1 MHVELLMTNDIFG
14 AGARLGDHPST
25 DPSRQAV
32 ASLRGY
38 AYQLYA
44 SGLAWVKLRRD
55 ECLYLEVAED
65 YAILAQSSI
74 NAVQVKDTYAS
85 GTVTLNS
92 KDIRQTIDA
101 FVDLVVRN
109 PNRQVTVRF
118 LSTAEIGI
126 ERSIDHR
133 VQGIGGLT
141 YWRQAAHSS
150 DVEPLRIILE
160 RLDLKAATINFIRS
174 CSGDELREKLLK
186 NIQWDCG
193 KADIKSLAEDLES
206 DLISFGASEQLF
218 GFAEVDKISASII
231 SHLLKLT
238 IENREQDRRL
248 TQLDFRR
255 LVDDATKVSI
265 NRNDFDRLLKSVA
278 QPGYSDTGQRE
289 FCSAEDLL
297 EPESLFPLPS
307 LLVSDRMVVRSAK
320 NKLIQHKVVSI
331 VGATGMG
338 KTVIARQVSR
348 EIGGSWFILDARD
361 TAPEATKDF
370 VRKVIAEIGGKRP
383 KGIIIDD
390 ANFISEGISDRAVG
404 KLFRYLKSFDVYLLL
419 TSYKPI
425 SGRSTN
431 DLMIEPDANVAALP
445 FTEGEVKILVKDAGG
460 TEEIWGGWVFHNAS
474 LGHPQLVMATIRGL
488 QARRWSVQGSNRFE
502 MLSLSR
508 ADIES
513 EQERVRKILVNT
525 LPEPTKHL
533 LYRLSL
539 VHGQFDRPLA
549 LVSGEVVSKIYLP
562 GEQLDKLIGPWIDQ
576 VSRKEFRVS
585 PLVLNAGEKVLP
597 KQEVREVH
605 KIVAEELIS
614 GGLVP
619 SKMNSALLH
628 GIAGESV
635 RTLLII
641 ANGILKA
648 DSESLRESGWSLFA
662 ITQLSTSKPIYK
674 PDPSISSLLRLAQL
688 SLRVEVGSAESIRE
702 CWDALQ
708 RECGADESSDS
719 SFELIALFKLLLAS
733 PIVEAIPE
741 WPSLLLRLDSLLGG
755 YGGEFPIPNIDQSQ
769 DEEGGS
775 IISVIFIN
783 QIRGIQSSQRLYE
796 LVQQMDQLSNSERMT
811 LLADIKNVSTGV
823 SLISGTPWFN
833 ESKIENSNWKTAQ
846 QYYLLVAQSFFDW
859 GFPELSI
866 EYHVVRSVIIEQ
878 YGGEYQAAVIGLM
891 EAEKKL
897 GPRMAFVRR
906 RAQILFRHN
915 AQDEGISLLQPA
927 SGFARVNV
935 LLPEQGFWLRDA
947 AISLASAGKWAE
959 AQSSFEL
966 AQQAA
971 AASAIPEMRVMAI
984 GLRADAALAAYQANK
999 RQDAIRLLMLSMKEL
1014 QFLDPIES
1022 TMAAYCHRVIRHG
1035 LLWMLNILSDGGYLV
1050 DGLPPKMVAGMCSN
1064 PEPPD
1069 SIKTLPLAPLE
1080 MAWYLL
1086 AEIDLRCGG
1095 VNGADAVLKEM
1106 VQYGESPV
1114 MELGVRR
1121 LRLDAAIMRGN
1132 AEDMFDALRKYVE
1145 VRRYIGIHKDE
1156 IMQQKVDSPLYV
1168 KIPAVPLELIFKDVD
1183 LQSFIRSVLIA
1194 FGLFVATSGRSLDDL
1209 KSSAGKLLTYNSHLS
1224 DLVNMMVAGPGVEAA
1239 PANAA
1244 GIYIY
1249 HISKGGVLSVDDTY
1263 EVCVNLIYIA
1273 NGSEVLRDELVA
1285 LVSKWIRNSWRL
1297 ILSMRSGELNDPR
1310 FIPVILECLRMPD
1323 SLRSAVLVLFAAER
1337 STCKCLSSTQRSFL
1351 LSLSKP
1357 IA

>member
-1 MHVELLMTNDIFG
+1 MLLET
-14 AGARLGDHPST
+14 A
-25 DPSRQAV
+25 
-32 ASLRGY
+32 
-38 AYQLYA
+38 
-44 SGLAWVKLRRD
+44 
-55 ECLYLEVAED
+55 
-65 YAILAQSSI
+65 
-74 NAVQVKDTYAS
+74 QVKDTKAS

-126 ERSIDHR
+126 ERSIKHR
-133 VQGIGGLT
+133 VEGIGGLA
-141 YWRQAAHSS
+141 YWKRAAHSS

-160 RLDLKAATINFIRS
+160 QLDLKAATISFIRS

-193 KADIKSLAEDLES
+193 QADIKSLAEDLES
-206 DLISFGASEQLF
+206 DLISFGASERLF
-218 GFAEVDKISASII
+218 TFTDVETISASVI

-238 IENREQDRRL
+238 IENHEQYRRL
-248 TQLDFRR
+248 TRSDFIR
-255 LVDDATKVSI
+255 LVDDATKVSL
-265 NRNDFDRLLKSVA
+265 NRNDFNRLLKSLA
-278 QPGYSDTGQRE
+278 QARPSDTGERE
-289 FCSAEDLL
+289 FCSDEDLL
-297 EPESLFPLPS
+297 EPESLVPLPS
-307 LLVSDRMVVRSAK
+307 LLVSDRMVVQSAK
-320 NKLIQHKVVSI
+320 NKLIQYKVVSI

-361 TAPEATKDF
+361 TAPEAIKDF
-370 VRKVIAEIGGKRP
+370 VRKVIAEIGSKRP

-390 ANFISEGISDRAVG
+390 ANFINEGIADRAVD
-404 KLFRYLKSFDVYLLL
+404 KLFRYLSSFDIYLLL

-425 SGRSTN
+425 SGRSSSE
-431 DLMIEPDANVAALP
+431 LMIEQDTNVAAQR
-445 FTEGEVKILVKDAGG
+445 FTEDEVKILVKDAGG
-460 TEEIWGGWVFHNAS
+460 PEEIWGGWVFYNAS
-474 LGHPQLVMATIRGL
+474 FGHPQLVMATIRGL
-488 QARRWSVQGSNRFE
+488 QARRWSVQGFNRVE
-502 MLSLSR
+502 MLSMSR

-549 LVSGEVVSKIYLP
+549 LVSGEVEPKICLP

-597 KQEVREVH
+597 KQEVKEVH
-605 KIVAEELIS
+605 RIVAEELIS
-614 GGLVP
+614 GDLVP
-619 SKMNSALLH
+619 SKINSALLH
-628 GIAGESV
+628 GIAGESIY
-635 RTLLII
+635 TLLVI
-641 ANGILKA
+641 AHGILA
-648 DSESLRESGWSLFA
+648 AASETLRESGWSLFA

-688 SLRVEVGSAESIRE
+688 SLWVEIGSAESIRE

-708 RECGADESSDS
+708 RESGADESSDS
-719 SFELIALFKLLLAS
+719 YFEVIALYKLLLAS

-741 WPSLLLRLDSLLGG
+741 WPYLLLRLDSLLGG
-755 YGGEFPIPNIDQSQ
+755 YEGKPPIPNLDQSE
-769 DEEGGS
+769 DNEGGS

-796 LVQQMDQLSNSERMT
+796 LVQQLDQLSNSERMT

-823 SLISGTPWFN
+823 SLISGSPWFN
-833 ESKIENSNWKTAQ
+833 ESKDENSNWNTAQ

-859 GFPELSI
+859 GFPEFSI
-866 EYHVVRSVIIEQ
+866 EYHIVRSVIIEQ
-878 YGGEYQAAVIGLM
+878 YGGEYQTAVMGLM

-897 GPRMAFVRR
+897 GPRMAFIRR

-927 SGFARVNV
+927 SGFSGVNV

-966 AQQAA
+966 AQQATA
-971 AASAIPEMRVMAI
+971 GSAVPEMRVMAI

-1014 QFLDPIES
+1014 EFLDPIES

-1035 LLWMLNILSDGGYLV
+1035 LLWMLNSLSDGGYII

-1064 PEPPD
+1064 PEPPE

-1095 VNGADAVLKEM
+1095 VNEVDAVLKEM
-1106 VQYGESPV
+1106 MKHGESPI

-1121 LRLDAAIMRGN
+1121 LRLDVAIKRGN
-1132 AEDMFDALRKYVE
+1132 AEDMFDALRKYVD
-1145 VRRYIGIHKDE
+1145 VRRYVHMHKDE
-1156 IMQQKVDSPLYV
+1156 IMQQNADSPLYV
-1168 KIPAVPLELIFKDVD
+1168 KIPAVPLELFFNDVD
-1183 LQSFIRSVLIA
+1183 LQSFIGSVLIA
-1194 FGLFVATSGRSLDDL
+1194 FGLFVAVNGRSLGDL
-1209 KSSAGKLLTYNSHLS
+1209 KSSAKNLLTYNSHLS
-1224 DLVNMMVAGPGVEAA
+1224 ELVNVMAVGSEVETA
-1239 PANAA
+1239 PVNIA
-1244 GIYIY
+1244 GICIY
-1249 HISKGGVLSVDDTY
+1249 RISQGEVLSVDDTY

-1273 NGSEVLRDELVA
+1273 NSSEVLRDELVV
-1285 LVSKWIRNSWRL
+1285 LVSKWIRSSWRL
-1297 ILSMRSGELNDPR
+1297 ILRLRSGELNDSR
-1310 FIPVILECLRMPD
+1310 FIPAINECLRMPE
-1323 SLRSAVLVLFAAER
+1323 SLLSAVLVLFAAEG
-1337 STCKCLSSTQRSFL
+1337 STCKRLSLTQRTFL
-1351 LSLSKP
+1351 SDLSKSS
-1357 IA
+1357 A